1 MNLIAYFFPKLQTAK
16 DVVRQISKKS
26 RFRTPFDNQHAKETQ
41 TLLEYSRQHFYQI
54 FPSLYWKLSF
64 KVSLLVICDSLGV
77 LLKHWR
83 SMTSIFFVIV
93 TICCNQFKSNYL
105 KNEKC
110 FLNFLQY
117 F

>member
-41 TLLEYSRQHFYQI
+41 ILLEYSRQHFYQN
-54 FPSLYWKLSF
+54 FPSLCWKLSF

-77 LLKHWR
+77 FVKTLAVDDKYFLCNSYNLLQP
-83 SMTSIFFVIV
+83 I
-93 TICCNQFKSNYL
+93 
-105 KNEKC
+105 
-110 FLNFLQY
+110 
-117 F
+117 